1 MYFSKTMSKGT
12 LYMIPIPI
20 AENALHTLP
29 AEVYTHT
36 ATLQYYFVENI
47 RTARRFL
54 KSLHKELVIDEMHFS
69 EIDKHNGAD
78 TALLKKWLNEG
89 KQIGVMSE
97 AGCPGIADPGAEL
110 AGIAH
115 SIGATIIPLTGPSS
129 IILSL
134 MASGLN
140 GQSFAFNGY
149 LPIKDPARTQ
159 QLKALEAHSK
169 KENQTQIFIET
180 PYRNNQFLDE
190 LLKQCQGNTKL
201 CIAVNVSAEDSY
213 IKTKTINEWKQQK
226 PELPKAPAVFLLLA

>member
-1 MYFSKTMSKGT
+1 MSKGT
-12 LYMIPIPI
+12 LYLVPITI
-20 AENALHTLP
+20 ADNALQTLP

-36 ATLQYYFVENI
+36 ATLQYYFVENV

-78 TALLKKWLNEG
+78 IALLKKWLNEG
-89 KQIGVMSE
+89 KQVGVMSE

-115 SIGATIIPLTGPSS
+115 SIGTKVVPLTGPSS

-159 QLKALEAHSK
+159 KLKALEAHSK

-190 LLKQCQGNTKL
+190 LLKQGQGNTRL
-201 CIAVNVSAEDSY
+201 CIAVNISAEDSY

>member
-1 MYFSKTMSKGT
+1 MSKGI
-12 LYMIPIPI
+12 LYLVPITI
-20 AENALHTLP
+20 AENSLHTLP

-36 ATLQYYFVENI
+36 ATLQYYFVENV

-78 TALLKKWLNEG
+78 IALLKKWLNEG
-89 KQIGVMSE
+89 KQVGVMSE

-115 SIGATIIPLTGPSS
+115 SIGAKVVPLTGPSS

-149 LPIKDPARTQ
+149 LPIKDPVRTQ
-159 QLKALEAHSK
+159 KLKSLEAHSK

-190 LLKQCQGNTKL
+190 LLKQCQGNTRL
-201 CIAVNVSAEDSY
+201 CVAVNVSAEDSY

>member
-1 MYFSKTMSKGT
+1 MSKGT
-12 LYMIPIPI
+12 LYLVPITI
-20 AENALHTLP
+20 AENALHTLS

-36 ATLQYYFVENI
+36 AVLQYYFVENV

-78 TALLKKWLNEG
+78 IALLKKWLNEG
-89 KQIGVMSE
+89 RQVGVMSE

-110 AGIAH
+110 VGIAH
-115 SIGATIIPLTGPSS
+115 SIGAKVVPLTGPSS

-134 MASGLN
+134 MSSGLN

-159 QLKALEAHSK
+159 KLKALEAHSK

-190 LLKQCQGNTKL
+190 LLKQCQGNTRL
-201 CIAVNVSAEDSY
+201 CVAVNISAEDSY

>member
-1 MYFSKTMSKGT
+1 MSKGT
-12 LYMIPIPI
+12 LYLVPITI

-36 ATLQYYFVENI
+36 ATLQYYFVENV

-78 TALLKKWLNEG
+78 IALLKKWLNEG
-89 KQIGVMSE
+89 KQVGVMSE

-115 SIGATIIPLTGPSS
+115 SIGAKVVPLTGPSS

-134 MASGLN
+134 MSSGLN

-159 QLKALEAHSK
+159 KLKALEAHSK

-190 LLKQCQGNTKL
+190 LLKQCQGNTRL
-201 CIAVNVSAEDSY
+201 CVAVNVSSEDSY